1 MPLDIFSKK
10 AISMTA
16 LSQRLDQTQIRLKH
30 WLFENA
36 LPIWRDV
43 GVDKEKG
50 GIYETL
56 GLDGSPVDV
65 NRRTRVAARQV
76 YSYALAK
83 RMGYEGDVDTVI
95 DAGLAW
101 LSGPAAADNGLV
113 SAVLTPEGKVVKGEF
128 DFYDHAFA
136 LLAYASARAVRPHD
150 TSLESRAIAIRDV
163 LLSRYKHPVR
173 GFEEAYPRT
182 LPLKTNPHMHMFEA
196 SLAWIEAGGDEIW
209 KKIAAEIA
217 DLCLD
222 KFLHPENGS
231 LREYFD
237 GYWNPIEGEMGRI
250 IEPGHQFEWA
260 WLLIR
265 WAAIS
270 GDPKFIAPAKRL
282 VEIAETYGTDH
293 ARNATIFELW
303 DDFSVKDNKAR
314 LWAQT
319 ERMKAYVALQSVASD
334 DGQKAGY
341 VETLIKAAEGLEL
354 YFDVPLKGLYR
365 DKMNPD
371 GSFVEEPAPA
381 STLYHI
387 ICAIDEMGKA
397 SI

>member
-1 MPLDIFSKK
+1 MSSD
-10 AISMTA
+10 A
-16 LSQRLDQTQIRLKH
+16 LKTGLEAKQAELKS
-30 WLFENA
+30 WLFDAA
-36 LPIWRDV
+36 LPIWRDK
-43 GVDKEKG
+43 GLDQAKG
-50 GIYETL
+50 GVFETL
-56 GLDGSPVDV
+56 SLDGAPADV

-83 RMGYEGDVDTVI
+83 QMGYASEVDPVI
-95 DAGLAW
+95 DAGLNW
-101 LSGPAAADNGLV
+101 LSGPAAAPGGLV
-113 SAVLTPEGKVVKGEF
+113 YAVLTPQGEVVKAEF

-136 LLAYASARAVRPHD
+136 LLAYASAFKVRPHD
-150 TSLESRAIAIRDV
+150 KSLEDKAIAIRDT
-163 LLSRYKHPVR
+163 LTTIYKHPVR
-173 GFEEAYPRT
+173 GFEESSPRT

-196 SLAWIEAGGDEIW
+196 SLAWIEAGGDNVW
-209 KKIAAEIA
+209 KDIAGEIAA
-217 DLCLD
+217 LCLD

-237 GYWNPIEGEMGRI
+237 GDWNPLDGEMGRI

-260 WLLIR
+260 WLLVR

-270 GDPKFIAPAKRL
+270 GDDKFIVPAKRL
-282 VEIAETYGTDH
+282 VEIAEDFGTDH
-293 ARNATIFELW
+293 TRNATIFELW

-319 ERMKAYVALQSVASD
+319 ERMKAYVALQSIATTPEE
-334 DGQKAGY
+334 KADY
-341 VETLIKAAEGLEL
+341 VEKLISAAAGLQL
-354 YFDVPLKGLYR
+354 YFDVPMTGLYR

-387 ICAIDEMGKA
+387 ICAIDETFRVKM
-397 SI
+397 